1 VTDEPQQQAAARP
14 RSLASQ
20 LRGLGRDSFIY
31 GIGGLVSRFLA
42 VFMLPL
48 YTSYVSTADY
58 GRIELLM
65 TVMAVVVVVIR
76 GGANFG
82 FIRFYFMDRDP
93 GYRRRLIR
101 TVFWA
106 QMAYSTLGL
115 VLCIVFA
122 SHIAGWLG
130 VAYQPH
136 AHLQGSGTNL
146 VIATAVL
153 LWVNVNY
160 AQMTNLFRA
169 ERRSVAFTVA
179 TVANIAITVPLTVI
193 LVVVYRH
200 GPLGIIVGN
209 LSGTLIV
216 FAALLA
222 YRREQLGLQFDRKL
236 LHTLNRF
243 GFPLMAAALAMWVMN
258 FGDRFMIRKLLHGHT
273 AIVQVGQYS
282 LANKISQAMLLLY
295 TAFQVAWPAFAY
307 SIEDDEEAKRA
318 YSYVLT
324 YLMFIAAWA
333 AVALSLFAPWIVHL
347 LGRKPQYWPASDA
360 VPALAY
366 SSVFYAGFIVVTI
379 ATGRARR
386 TQFNWIAA
394 TAAAILNFTLNLWLI
409 PAYGMLGAAYAT
421 LAATVLLMIL
431 RTWNGQLV
439 YRVRYQWRRV
449 AIILLA
455 SGALTGVGEAFRHSL
470 PLAFGLTLAYPL
482 LLVPLGFYLPAERKR
497 LRRLLPAHN

>member
-1 VTDEPQQQAAARP
+1 VTDEAQQQPAGP
-14 RSLASQ
+14 RSMGSRLFELSRHTA
-20 LRGLGRDSFIY
+20 IY

-42 VFMLPL
+42 VLMLPL
-48 YTSYVSTADY
+48 YTSYVSVGDY

-65 TVMAVVVVVIR
+65 SVMAVAVVVIR

-82 FIRFYFMDRDP
+82 FIRFYFLDKEP
-93 GYRRRLIR
+93 EYRRRLIR

-106 QMAYSTLGL
+106 QMTYSTLAL
-115 VLCIVFA
+115 ALCVIFA
-122 SHIAGWLG
+122 SEISTWLNLNWRPG
-130 VAYQPH
+130 AN
-136 AHLQGSGTNL
+136 LQDSGTSL

-169 ERRSVAFTVA
+169 EQRSVAFSIA
-179 TVANIAITVPLTVI
+179 TLLNIGITVPLTVI
-193 LVVVYRH
+193 LVVVYKE

-209 LSGTLIV
+209 LSGTLVV
-216 FAALLA
+216 FIALLG
-222 YRREQLGLQFDRKL
+222 YRREQLGLQFDRRL

-243 GFPLMAAALAMWVMN
+243 GIPLMAAALAMWVTN
-258 FGDRFMIRKLLHGHT
+258 FGDRFMLTKLLHGSYALH
-273 AIVQVGQYS
+273 QLGQYS
-282 LANKISQAMLLLY
+282 VAYKISSAMVLLF

-307 SIEDDEEAKRA
+307 SIEDENEAKRA

-333 AVALSLFAPWIVHL
+333 AVGLSLFAPWIVRL
-347 LGRKPQYWPASDA
+347 LARQPGYWPAAEA

-366 SSVFYAGFIVVTI
+366 ASVFFAGFIVVTI
-379 ATGRARR
+379 ATGRARQ
-386 TQFNWIAA
+386 TKFNWIAA

-421 LAATVLLMIL
+421 LAAYILLMVL
-431 RTWNGQLV
+431 RTWNAQRV
-439 YRVRYQWRRV
+439 YPVRYQWRRV
-449 AIILLA
+449 VVLLLVA
-455 SGALTGVGEAFRHSL
+455 GVLTGIGKGMPHSL
-470 PLAFGLTLAYPL
+470 ALAFVLTGAYPL
-482 LLVPLGFYLPAERKR
+482 VLAPLGFYLPAERKR